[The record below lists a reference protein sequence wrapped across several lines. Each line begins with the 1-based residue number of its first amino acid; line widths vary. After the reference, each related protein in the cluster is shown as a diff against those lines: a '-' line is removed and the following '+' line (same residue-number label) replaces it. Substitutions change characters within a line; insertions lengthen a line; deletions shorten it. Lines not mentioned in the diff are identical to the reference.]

1 MELKTRQGKCGVRKV
16 DCVQIQKK
24 KILSLKVEN
33 KLVMRYRALN
43 LTNQLYP

>member
-1 MELKTRQGKCGVRKV
+1 MWGEEGRLCADT
-16 DCVQIQKK
+16 KK